1 VSAALLTMLAASA
14 IPTLDAVY
22 AEARRHDR
30 AAFRFAPPGDARLT
44 RLRALAADVF
54 RALEPGA
61 PPRELRE
68 RAAAE
73 GLELGLARDAAGD
86 VWVLREGEG
95 RREGTGLYA
104 FRPGGAPVCVQAPHT
119 FFDEGTGPIAL
130 AVFADL
136 RAGCLFVNTVHR
148 YAPSSGGEHL
158 ADVAHAE
165 RTAFRAV
172 TRGMLESV
180 RWPIVQLHGFGPRG
194 DVGRDVAAVVS
205 DGASARRE
213 GAPAARLREALAK
226 RLAPARVLL
235 HGVDTGVLGGTTNVI
250 GADAHRAGGA
260 FLHVELSAAARRRL
274 FDGGAGP
281 LSAALAEALGGL
293 P

>member
-1 VSAALLTMLAASA
+1 MSAILVAMLAASS
-14 IPTLDAVY
+14 IPSLDAVY

-30 AAFRFAPPGDARLT
+30 ASFRFTPPDEARLA
-44 RLRALAADVF
+44 RLRALAADVL
-54 RALEPGA
+54 RALGPGA
-61 PPRELRE
+61 PPRALRD
-68 RAAAE
+68 RAATE
-73 GLELGLARDAAGD
+73 GLDLALARDAAGD
-86 VWVLREGEG
+86 VWVLREVAG

-136 RAGCLFVNTVHR
+136 HAGCLFVNTVHR
-148 YAPSSGGEHL
+148 HAPSPGGELL

-180 RWPIVQLHGFGPRG
+180 RWPIVQLHGFGGRD

-205 DGASARRE
+205 DGADGRSE
-213 GAPAARLREALAK
+213 GSPVARLRDALA
-226 RLAPARVLL
+226 RGLAPARVLL
-235 HGVDTGVLGGTTNVI
+235 HGVDTRALGGTTNVI
-250 GADAHRAGGA
+250 GADARRAGGL
-260 FLHVELSAAARRRL
+260 FLHIELSAAARRRL
-274 FDGGAGP
+274 RDGGAAP
-281 LSAALAEALGGL
+281 LSSALAEVLGGRS
-293 P
+293 

>member
-1 VSAALLTMLAASA
+1 MSAVLLAMLAASA
-14 IPTLDAVY
+14 IPSLDAVY

-30 AAFRFAPPGDARLT
+30 AAFRFAPPDDARLA
-44 RLRALAADVF
+44 RLRALTADVF

-61 PPRELRE
+61 PPRALRE
-68 RAAAE
+68 RTAAE
-73 GLELGLARDAAGD
+73 GLDLGLARDAAGG
-86 VWVLREGEG
+86 VWVLREAGG
-95 RREGTGLYA
+95 RREGTGLYV

-148 YAPSSGGEHL
+148 HAPSSGGEHL

-172 TRGMLESV
+172 TEGMLESV
-180 RWPIVQLHGFGPRG
+180 QWPIVQLHGFGEREE
-194 DVGRDVAAVVS
+194 VGRDVAAVVS
-205 DGASARRE
+205 DGASVRPV
-213 GAPAARLREALAK
+213 GSPAARLRDALAR

-235 HGVDTGVLGGTTNVI
+235 HGVDTRALGGTTNII
-250 GADAHRAGGA
+250 GADARRAGGV
-260 FLHVELSAAARRRL
+260 FLHIELSAAARRRL
-274 FDGGAGP
+274 RDGGAGP
-281 LSAALAEALGGL
+281 LSAALAEALGGRL
-293 P
+293 